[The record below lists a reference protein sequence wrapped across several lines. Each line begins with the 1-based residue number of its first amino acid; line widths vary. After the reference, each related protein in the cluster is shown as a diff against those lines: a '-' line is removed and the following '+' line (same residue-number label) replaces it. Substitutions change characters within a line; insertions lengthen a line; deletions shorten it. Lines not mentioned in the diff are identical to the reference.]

1 MNEKRTLYCGFSR
14 CGSYIK
20 NGRDLFG
27 MARCQRF
34 LRICF
39 NSELSLSYPM
49 AQSSGEPRSSLL
61 ICLEKLMSE
70 VLGKECKHHIRALGI
85 RDELSP

>member
-1 MNEKRTLYCGFSR
+1 MYK
-14 CGSYIK
+14 K
-20 NGRDLFG
+20 NGCDLFG
-27 MARCQRF
+27 MTRCQHF

-49 AQSSGEPRSSLL
+49 AQSSGESRSSFL

-70 VLGKECKHHIRALGI
+70 MLGKECKHHIRALGV
-85 RDELSP
+85 RDEVSP